1 MSNSPAGGSIA
12 STGIVDQAT
21 GSGTACMTEALSSQL
36 SALSLATASYR
47 LPTGSFTTG
56 TPRKTI
62 RQKRRDAKTQRRKE
76 LLPGATG
83 RPPAPFWGAVS
94 EVGWALAH
102 HRAPSS
108 VGQGPPYGLR
118 ETDAKGCCRTYN
130 DTSHESP
137 AAREAW
143 RGRRET
149 GDMSLLMEIV
159 FLPAESGRSPRLP
172 GSTPES
178 SSSDFAPLR
187 LCVSALIS
195 SFRCLSRELIAE
207 S

>member
-108 VGQGPPYGLR
+108 VGQGPPDGLEKQTLR
-118 ETDAKGCCRTYN
+118 AVAGRITTHPMRVRLHAK
-130 DTSHESP
+130 
-137 AAREAW
+137 
-143 RGRRET
+143 RGEVEGKRVT
-149 GDMSLLMEIV
+149 
-159 FLPAESGRSPRLP
+159 
-172 GSTPES
+172 
-178 SSSDFAPLR
+178 
-187 LCVSALIS
+187 
-195 SFRCLSRELIAE
+195 
-207 S
+207 